1 MKVSFAANSP
11 SAIVSYPL
19 VLLSVSTPDCLDPLT
34 DFPACD
40 FADLAGALVG
50 FLDSDIVGFGSFCAF
65 VMDSSRLLM

>member
-40 FADLAGALVG
+40 FADLAGAPAG
-50 FLDSDIVGFGSFCAF
+50 FFDNDVVGFGSLCAF
-65 VMDSSRLLM
+65 DIDSSRLLM